1 MQTRQTSL
9 PLLASL
15 LLAACAS
22 APEAPPGEVSGP
34 QGALAF
40 QRSLASFDTLETART
55 RGLLAAQPGDPDAQ
69 IRLALLHAQV
79 KGSAGD
85 LGKAQSV
92 LEILLK
98 SNDEAARALHPL
110 ARLLAE
116 QLAERQR
123 LENQI
128 ERQGAQ
134 LKESQRKVQELQ
146 EKIERLAEIERSLPS
161 AARPG
166 VRP

>member
-1 MQTRQTSL
+1 MQARQLSL
-9 PLLASL
+9 VFLSSL
-15 LLAACAS
+15 LFAACAS
-22 APEAPPGEVSGP
+22 KPQTPPSEVAGA
-34 QGALAF
+34 QGALVF
-40 QRSLASFDTLETART
+40 QRSLAGLDALELSRT
-55 RGLLAAQPGDPDAQ
+55 RGLLAAQPGNPDAQ
-69 IRLALLHAQV
+69 IRLALLLAQV
-79 KGSAGD
+79 KGNSGD
-85 LGKAQSV
+85 LVKAQSV
-92 LEILLK
+92 LEALLK
-98 SNDEAARALHPL
+98 SSDEAARVLHPL

-116 QLAERQR
+116 QLNERQR

-128 ERQGAQ
+128 ERQGLQ